1 MHWTKST
8 NYLKIQN
15 NCNLNGEVLTEID
28 PLDNPLNFFEKLINF
43 DYILQYLKLKSFP
56 VFLDELQAFIDIN
69 FCNGMSQTTDFRSY

>member
-15 NCNLNGEVLTEID
+15 DCNLNGEVLIEID

-43 DYILQYLKLKSFP
+43 DYILQHLKLKSFP
-56 VFLDELQAFIDIN
+56 VFLDELQAFIGIN
-69 FCNGMSQTTDFRSY
+69 FCHGMSQTTDFRSY